1 MNKKIKMLIIP
12 PVLAGVLLVAIFI
25 NYEKDRHNISRDI
38 ESDISVE
45 NDLVEIH
52 ATENKNDVQPHN
64 DSQVINAAAKQQN
77 NEFQDAHEMGSL
89 VDWVNQIDN
98 IVSSKAL
105 DADSKA
111 KKIVGWLRDSNT
123 PDEIRVKLYRALVQ
137 LKPIDRIEE
146 IFSLIEGE
154 SNPGTRLA
162 GIEALA
168 LLGKQLIVLG
178 YTEGQLVINL
188 LKIADQ
194 EMQEPATSKKLNSLI
209 VYMEDALAG
218 DKNEMIEIEYLT
230 GKDSYIW
237 DLSAKLEDRANLK
250 SGLGSLLNDVSV
262 LVDQDKELLNEEYS
276 KLNLAYLD
284 YFANGFKGDIP
295 DYQDMAYFFE
305 QIKPKTEEFTMG
317 AVSRYRTWLAAY
329 SYSSERDSSDY
340 NNFILNELKEVDSP
354 VAALVLVEG
363 GINVIDQLDL
373 PTRERLVSLLA
384 ENDVAAEGELSGEV
398 AEALGFLMP

>member
-1 MNKKIKMLIIP
+1 MNKKTKMLIIL

-38 ESDISVE
+38 ENDISVE
-45 NDLVEIH
+45 NDLVETH
-52 ATENKNDVQPHN
+52 VAENKNDVQPHN
-64 DSQVINAAAKQQN
+64 DSQVINAAAKQEN

-111 KKIVGWLRDSNT
+111 KKIVGWLRGSNT

-146 IFSLIEGE
+146 IFSLIEE
-154 SNPGTRLA
+154 ENNPGTRLA

-194 EMQEPATSKKLNSLI
+194 EMQEPAISKKLNSLI

-218 DKNEMIEIEYLT
+218 DKNGMIEIEYLT

-250 SGLGSLLNDVSV
+250 SGLGGLLNDVSV
-262 LVDQDKELLNEEYS
+262 LVDQDKKLLNEEYS

-305 QIKPKTEEFTMG
+305 QIKPKTEEFTTG

-384 ENDVAAEGELSGEV
+384 ENDVAAEGGLSDEV